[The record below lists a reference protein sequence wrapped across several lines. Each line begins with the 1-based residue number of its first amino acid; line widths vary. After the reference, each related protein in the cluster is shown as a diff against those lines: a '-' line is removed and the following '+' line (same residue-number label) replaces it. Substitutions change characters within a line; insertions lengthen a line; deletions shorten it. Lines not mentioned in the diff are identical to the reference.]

1 MKFYRAAPVNTIP
14 SGQGSTGGAGHA
26 DVAAGLPGAAPL
38 LAIRAADLVSPA
50 AGSRL
55 RVTARRWWW
64 PALP

>member
-38 LAIRAADLVSPA
+38 LAIRAADLVSP
-50 AGSRL
+50 GR
-55 RVTARRWWW
+55 
-64 PALP
+64 PGPG